1 MRQLFRSI
9 GDAWTFFRQYGF
21 KTSLTSKEAPWL
33 IQFAKYGFCGV
44 IATVVH
50 QLIFAALSL
59 WVIPTELDSLSAVE
73 KTVRFNGNNLIAFVF
88 SNIVAY
94 SSNLLIVFQGGRH
107 SRVKEFLM
115 FSSISFIAMIP
126 ALVLGSLAILKGIE
140 TPWAQLIFVITS
152 AMVNYL

>member
-1 MRQLFRSI
+1 M
-9 GDAWTFFRQYGF
+9 
-21 KTSLTSKEAPWL
+21 
-33 IQFAKYGFCGV
+33 
-44 IATVVH
+44 
-50 QLIFAALSL
+50 
-59 WVIPTELDSLSAVE
+59 E
-73 KTVRFNGNNLIAFVF
+73 KTVRFNGNNLIAFIF

-152 AMVNYL
+152 AMVNYLCRKFLVFKK